1 MLTNN
6 LKGKVVVIGAG
17 NVGSTIAYT
26 TVLNNVAS
34 EVVLIDVNREKA
46 KGEALD
52 MNHGIAYVKQIM
64 IHDGDYSDC
73 KDADVI
79 IITAGLG
86 RKPGQTRLDL
96 AKINVNIAKDIA
108 KNIMKYATNPILL
121 VVSNPVDIITY
132 VLTKETGLPPERVI
146 GTGTTLDTSRFKYL
160 ISKHCNI
167 DVRNVH
173 ASIIGEHGDSEVPV
187 WSRANIAGKPFDDF
201 LDNTTPE
208 SAQAQRNKIFEETKT
223 AGAEI
228 ISLKGATFYAIAMG
242 TVRILSAI
250 IGNEQS
256 VLTVSTVL
264 NGEYGIKDIAL
275 SLPCVVNSSGIS
287 RKIDIKITEE
297 EETLLL
303 ASAEQLK
310 SVLKEAYEQ

>member
-1 MLTNN
+1 MLTDN

-17 NVGSTIAYT
+17 NVGATIAYT
-26 TVLNNVAS
+26 VVLNNVAS

-64 IHDGDYSDC
+64 IRDGDYSDC

-96 AKINVNIAKDIA
+96 ARINVSIAKDIA
-108 KNIMKYATNPILL
+108 KNIMKYAVNPILL

-201 LDNTTPE
+201 LDNSSPE
-208 SAQAQRNKIFEETKT
+208 AAEAERNKIFEETKT

-264 NGEYGIKDIAL
+264 NGEYGVNDIAL
-275 SLPCVVNSSGIS
+275 SLPCVVNSSGID
-287 RKIDIKITEE
+287 RKVDIQISEE
-297 EETLLL
+297 EQALLL

-310 SVLKEAYEQ
+310 SVLKEVYN

>member
-1 MLTNN
+1 MLTDN
-6 LKGKVVVIGAG
+6 LKGKVVIIGAG

-34 EVVLIDVNREKA
+34 EVVIIDVNKEKA

-64 IHDGDYSDC
+64 IRDGDYSDC

-160 ISKHCNI
+160 ISKHCDI

-201 LDNTTPE
+201 LDASPE
-208 SAQAQRNKIFEETKT
+208 VAEAQRNKIFEETKT

-242 TVRILSAI
+242 TVRILTAI

-256 VLTVSTVL
+256 VLTVSSVL
-264 NGEYGIKDIAL
+264 DGEYGIKDIAL

-287 RKIDIKITEE
+287 RKVDIQITKEE
-297 EETLLL
+297 EVLLM

-310 SVLKEAYEQ
+310 DVLKQAYIQ

>member
-1 MLTNN
+1 MLTDNI
-6 LKGKVVVIGAG
+6 KGKVVIIGAG

-34 EVVLIDVNREKA
+34 EVVIIDVNKEKA

-64 IHDGDYSDC
+64 IRDGDYEDC

-96 AKINVNIAKDIA
+96 ARINVSIAKDIA
-108 KNIMKYATNPILL
+108 KNIMKYAVNPILL

-132 VLTKETGLPPERVI
+132 VLAKETGLPPERVI

-160 ISKHCNI
+160 ISKHCDI

-187 WSRANIAGKPFDDF
+187 WSRANIAGKPFADF
-201 LDNTTPE
+201 LNASPE
-208 SAQAQRNKIFEETKT
+208 VAEVERNKIFEDTKT

-242 TVRILSAI
+242 TVRILTAI

-256 VLTVSTVL
+256 VLTVSSVL
-264 NGEYGIKDIAL
+264 DGEYGIKDIAL
-275 SLPCVVNSSGIS
+275 SLPCVINSSGIS
-287 RKIDIKITEE
+287 RKIDMQISEE

-303 ASAEQLK
+303 ASSEQLK
-310 SVLKEAYEQ
+310 SVLKEVYTQ

>member
-1 MLTNN
+1 MLTDN

-17 NVGSTIAYT
+17 NVGATVAYT

-64 IHDGDYSDC
+64 IRDGDYSDC

-96 AKINVNIAKDIA
+96 ARLNVSIAKDIA

-187 WSRANIAGKPFDDF
+187 WSRANIAGKPFSDF

-208 SAQAQRNKIFEETKT
+208 SAEAERNKIFEETKT

-264 NGEYGIKDIAL
+264 NGEYGINDIAL

-287 RKIDIKITEE
+287 RKIDIQISEE

-310 SVLKEAYEQ
+310 SVLKEVYN

>member
-287 RKIDIKITEE
+287 RKIDIQITEE

-310 SVLKEAYEQ
+310 SVLKEVYEQ

>member
-1 MLTNN
+1 MLTDN

-17 NVGSTIAYT
+17 NVGATIAYT

-64 IHDGDYSDC
+64 IRDGDYSDC

-96 AKINVNIAKDIA
+96 ARINVSIAKDIA

-187 WSRANIAGKPFDDF
+187 WSRANIAGKPFSDF
-201 LDNTTPE
+201 LDNTSPE
-208 SAQAQRNKIFEETKT
+208 SAEAERNKIFEETKT

-264 NGEYGIKDIAL
+264 NGEYGINDIAL

-287 RKIDIKITEE
+287 RKIDIQITEE

-310 SVLKEAYEQ
+310 SVLKEVYN

>member
-1 MLTNN
+1 MLTDN

-64 IHDGDYSDC
+64 IRDGDYSDC

-96 AKINVNIAKDIA
+96 ARINVSIAKDIA

-187 WSRANIAGKPFDDF
+187 WSRANIAGKPFSDF

-208 SAQAQRNKIFEETKT
+208 SAEAERNKIFEETKT

-264 NGEYGIKDIAL
+264 DGEYGINNIAL

-287 RKIDIKITEE
+287 RKIDIQITEE

-310 SVLKEAYEQ
+310 SVLKEVYN